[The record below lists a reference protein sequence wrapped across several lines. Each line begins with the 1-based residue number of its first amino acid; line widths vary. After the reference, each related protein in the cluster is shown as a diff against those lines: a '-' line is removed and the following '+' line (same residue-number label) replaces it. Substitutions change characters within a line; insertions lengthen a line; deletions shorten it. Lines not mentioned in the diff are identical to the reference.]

1 MDPSPYYDSIQ
12 SHQSMV
18 EQRKSQPLQVDTK
31 SVQPSNEALTNTI
44 SDYNQQPVATKDQAS
59 RGTSNKNKQNSTVDN
74 ENDYN
79 YIQYNAGQSINP
91 SNSSQLQMQGDGTMV
106 QSSVE
111 AEKDQDLM
119 QKLIDLGQVN
129 DST

>member
-1 MDPSPYYDSIQ
+1 
-12 SHQSMV
+12 
-18 EQRKSQPLQVDTK
+18 
-31 SVQPSNEALTNTI
+31 
-44 SDYNQQPVATKDQAS
+44 
-59 RGTSNKNKQNSTVDN
+59 
-74 ENDYN
+74 
-79 YIQYNAGQSINP
+79 
-91 SNSSQLQMQGDGTMV
+91 MQGDGTMV